1 MKLIISR
8 AAAADL
14 DRLRAF
20 LAGKNPAAA
29 QRAITIL
36 IKAIES
42 LNTLPERPAIRNSEH
57 PRTDCPIRPICLCAT
72 LRYAYSPETGD
83 VVVIRIWHGRELR
96 E

>member
-8 AAAADL
+8 AAAGDL

-29 QRAITIL
+29 QRAITTL

-42 LNTLPERPAIRNSEH
+42 LNALPERGRLFGTPNIRELIVPFGQS
-57 PRTDCPIRPICLCAT
+57 AYV
-72 LRYAYSPETGD
+72 LRYAYSPETGE
-83 VVVIRIWHGRELR
+83 VVVIRIWYGRELR